1 MSGTST
7 SSRSATIRSTPRVT
21 PGPGPI
27 QPRRLLPD
35 FGDLDGGNNKFSS
48 HYNSMRV
55 NLVKRFS
62 KGLQL
67 NANYTWG
74 RAMTNSSSLAE
85 ATVQNPYDLQAGMGA
100 RQHRSAAHLPARL
113 RV

>member
-1 MSGTST
+1 
-7 SSRSATIRSTPRVT
+7 
-21 PGPGPI
+21 
-27 QPRRLLPD
+27 
-35 FGDLDGGNNKFSS
+35 
-48 HYNSMRV
+48 MRV

-85 ATVQNPYDLQAGMGA
+85 ATVQNPYDLRSGMGA
-100 RQHRSAAHLPARL
+100 RQHRPAAHLPTRLRL
-113 RV
+113 RVPVRPKQALGQPAGTRS